1 MKKIVLGLMLS
12 FISVF
17 AMEHLTIENIE
28 SKIKNENVIVDFYAT
43 WCPPCKIMG
52 KNLKK
57 FVEVKNPS
65 IKVYKIDVDDQP
77 ILAQKYGIRTIPTL
91 VYFKDGKFFKKEIGI
106 KTVSQ
111 LKSNV
116 KKYF

>member
-1 MKKIVLGLMLS
+1 MKKIVLALMLS
-12 FISVF
+12 FVSLF
-17 AMEHLTIENIE
+17 AIEHITVDNFEK
-28 SKIKNENVIVDFYAT
+28 KIKGNNVIVDFYAT
-43 WCPPCKIMG
+43 WCPPCKIMT

-77 ILAQKYGIRTIPTL
+77 VLAQKFGIRTIPTL
-91 VYFKDGKFFKKEIGI
+91 VYFKNGKFLKKEVGI

-116 KKYF
+116 KSYF